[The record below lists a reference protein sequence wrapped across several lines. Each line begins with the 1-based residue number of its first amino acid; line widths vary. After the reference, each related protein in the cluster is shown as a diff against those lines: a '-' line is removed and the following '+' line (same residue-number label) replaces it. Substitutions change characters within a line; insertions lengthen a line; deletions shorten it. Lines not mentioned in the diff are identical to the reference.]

1 MTAIPRFKRSNNKVA
16 SNRVA
21 CYSTGRR
28 LIMKRPE
35 STTALLPYLTLNRS
49 DAGRGRRYPDGPMF
63 DTLLLG
69 SNPHIHIRI
78 HTFLHLPSSLPSSPP
93 KIYIFVNL
101 HSSLASAQKEL
112 EQRTKSISRFT
123 HILTHH
129 KTKIV
134 NTRRGAPREGLA
146 SSDQSQACKRSKV
159 SPNRVIGHGFEI

>member
-1 MTAIPRFKRSNNKVA
+1 MRGEEGDTQTARCSIH
-16 SNRVA
+16 
-21 CYSTGRR
+21 CYSEVTLNLKEMKSTPIDTRFVTHHTYISGYIHSFTFHPPFHPASRKPVRDPHNR
-28 LIMKRPE
+28 LIID
-35 STTALLPYLTLNRS
+35 TTY
-49 DAGRGRRYPDGPMF
+49 
-63 DTLLLG
+63 
-69 SNPHIHIRI
+69 
-78 HTFLHLPSSLPSSPP
+78 PP

-101 HSSLASAQKEL
+101 HSSLASAQKEF

-134 NTRRGAPREGLA
+134 NSRRGAPREGLT